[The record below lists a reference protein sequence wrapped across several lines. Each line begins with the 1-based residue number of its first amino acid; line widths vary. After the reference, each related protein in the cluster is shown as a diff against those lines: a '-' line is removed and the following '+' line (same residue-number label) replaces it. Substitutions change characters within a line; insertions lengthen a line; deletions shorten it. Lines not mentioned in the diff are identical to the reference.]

1 MSKKLSKYISGYYYF
16 VKALMVLS
24 ATSGGINIIF
34 FTSVIGVPVRIA
46 SASFSLIFSL
56 TTGIIKKVLKIT
68 RYKKKNHDKIVMF
81 ARSKLNSIE
90 TLMSQ
95 ALIDLETGH
104 EEFKTII
111 NEEESY
117 SRLKENIKM
126 IKSNDETD
134 ELMENN
140 KNITKNSGNG

>member
-1 MSKKLSKYISGYYYF
+1 M
-16 VKALMVLS
+16 
-24 ATSGGINIIF
+24 
-34 FTSVIGVPVRIA
+34 
-46 SASFSLIFSL
+46 
-56 TTGIIKKVLKIT
+56 
-68 RYKKKNHDKIVMF
+68 
-81 ARSKLNSIE
+81 NSIE

-104 EEFKTII
+104 EEFKTIN

>member
-1 MSKKLSKYISGYYYF
+1 M
-16 VKALMVLS
+16 
-24 ATSGGINIIF
+24 
-34 FTSVIGVPVRIA
+34 
-46 SASFSLIFSL
+46 
-56 TTGIIKKVLKIT
+56 
-68 RYKKKNHDKIVMF
+68 
-81 ARSKLNSIE
+81 NSIE